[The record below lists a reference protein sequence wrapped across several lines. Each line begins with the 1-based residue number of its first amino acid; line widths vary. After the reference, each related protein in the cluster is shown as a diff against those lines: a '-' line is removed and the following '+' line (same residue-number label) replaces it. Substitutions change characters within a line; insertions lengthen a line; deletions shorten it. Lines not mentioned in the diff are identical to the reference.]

1 MANKK
6 QSVKGFENVLA
17 DKPTVLGTFEGKC
30 GDGTVTNENGL
41 DITREVWE
49 TVFASDDFK
58 QGIELG
64 WFIGYLGH
72 PEDPGCQDFKNG
84 CIIMRDGWI
93 DSNGE
98 VYGRFDLIDTPVG
111 RIVKSFI
118 DAGVT
123 FGISVRGCGEIYSN
137 SVDPETFIFRGF
149 DLVAFPAY
157 KDAIP
162 EFSQIAASSN
172 LEDQKRWK
180 KICASVSQNL
190 GDITSCQSLEILKE
204 TLPENSDICKDVCD
218 RIAEV
223 SVTDD
228 SCDENIANE
237 QFHGL
242 LTLYLNALKEI
253 KCLKDELTSKTEM
266 LCNTQSNMSIE
277 ANRKLR
283 SVKRIYCDQVSMLEA
298 QRDELECKY
307 RNVIQANKQLKA
319 ETSRLNATMS
329 SITADTHVSATL
341 AAENKQLK
349 AKVKKLESQNLNLK
363 QKVTSSKNS
372 EELESVLASVKSELA
387 ETVSKKED
395 LEQSLSNR
403 DREVEE
409 LKSDVEST
417 LETVADYQDAY
428 ANLYASFTG
437 RDLSN
442 IEVAPQTTVK
452 ELKQMIDG
460 GTNTA
465 NIASAPALT
474 EPEEVDLVS
483 LDDMVTV

>member
-6 QSVKGFENVLA
+6 QPVKGFENVLA

-30 GDGTVTNENGL
+30 GDATVTNENGL

-49 TVFASDDFK
+49 TTFASEDYK
-58 QGIELG
+58 QGIKLG

-93 DSNGE
+93 DANGE
-98 VYGRFDLIDTPVG
+98 VYGKFDLIDTPVG
-111 RIVKSFI
+111 RIVKAFI

-180 KICASVSQNL
+180 RICASVSENL
-190 GDITSCQSLEILKE
+190 SDITSCESLEILKD

-218 RIAEV
+218 RLAEV
-223 SVTDD
+223 TVVEVP
-228 SCDENIANE
+228 DEDMND
-237 QFHGL
+237 QKFKGL
-242 LTLYLNALKEI
+242 LALYLDALKEI
-253 KCLKDELTSKTEM
+253 KCLKDELASKNDM
-266 LCNTQSNMSIE
+266 LCSTQSSMSIE

-283 SVKRIYCDQVSMLEA
+283 AAKRIYCDQVSALEA
-298 QRDELECKY
+298 ENQELQTKY
-307 RNVIQANKQLKA
+307 TNVINANKQLRA
-319 ETSRLNATMS
+319 EASRLNATMS
-329 SITADTHVSATL
+329 SITADTHVTDTL
-341 AAENKQLK
+341 REENKQLK
-349 AKVKKLESQNLNLK
+349 AKVKNLESKNLNLK

-372 EELESVLASVKSELA
+372 EELESILASVKSELA
-387 ETVSKKED
+387 ETVSQKED

-403 DREVEE
+403 DREVKE
-409 LKSDVEST
+409 LKCDVEST

-474 EPEEVDLVS
+474 EPEEVDIVS

>member
-6 QSVKGFENVLA
+6 QPVKGFENVLA

-30 GDGTVTNENGL
+30 GDATVTNENGL

-49 TVFASDDFK
+49 TTFASEDYK
-58 QGIELG
+58 QGIKLG

-93 DSNGE
+93 DANGE
-98 VYGRFDLIDTPVG
+98 VYGKFDLIDTPVG
-111 RIVKSFI
+111 RIVKAFI

-180 KICASVSQNL
+180 RICASVSENL
-190 GDITSCQSLEILKE
+190 GDITSCESLEILKD

-218 RIAEV
+218 RLAEV
-223 SVTDD
+223 AVVEVPDD
-228 SCDENIANE
+228 DMSD
-237 QFHGL
+237 QKFKGL
-242 LTLYLNALKEI
+242 LVLYLDALKEM
-253 KCLKDELTSKTEM
+253 KCLKDELASKNDM
-266 LCNTQSNMSIE
+266 LCSTQSSMSIE
-277 ANRKLR
+277 AGRKLR
-283 SVKRIYCDQVSMLEA
+283 AVKRIYCDQVSALEA
-298 QRDELECKY
+298 KNKELQTKY
-307 RNVIQANKQLKA
+307 TNVIHANKQLKA
-319 ETSRLNATMS
+319 EASRLNATMS
-329 SITADTHVSATL
+329 SITADTHVVDTL
-341 AAENKQLK
+341 RDENKQLK
-349 AKVKKLESQNLNLK
+349 AKVKNLESKNLNLK

-387 ETVSKKED
+387 ETVSQKKD

-403 DREVEE
+403 DRKVKE

-417 LETVADYQDAY
+417 LGTVADYQDAY

-465 NIASAPALT
+465 NIASAPVLT
-474 EPEEVDLVS
+474 EPEEVDVVS